1 MVVMAVSVSP
11 PPVAASPSQSGGPS
25 VFAARRARLMELL
38 GPRAALVLSSAPERL
53 RNGDTDYKFRQD
65 SDILYLTGFAE
76 PGTTLVL
83 RPGHETPFVMFVRP
97 RDPAAET
104 WTGRRAGVEGALRD
118 FGANAAFAAGEL
130 DAKLPEVLAGAEELH
145 FPFAREPALD
155 ATVGQALARLRAG
168 ERRGRRAPVRLVDAR
183 LTVHELRLVK
193 TPDEV
198 AVQRRA
204 AAITAE
210 AHTAAMR
217 AARAGVN
224 EGELE
229 ALIDYTFR
237 RRGGVGPGYPTIV
250 GGGANATILHYV
262 ENNAPLV
269 AGQLLLIDAGC
280 EVDGYTADVT
290 RTFPVGGRFGEA
302 QRRLYEAVLETQL
315 AAIEAVKPGAT
326 IDAIHAQVVSALTS
340 RLVALGLL
348 TGDVDALVASGA
360 YRPFYMHRTSHW
372 LGMDVHDVGFYSEEG
387 VARPLVPGMVLTIE
401 PGLYVAEDAPVP
413 PEYRG
418 LGVRIEDDI
427 LVTDTGYDNLT
438 SSTPKSVEEIEKL
451 TAT

>member
-1 MVVMAVSVSP
+1 MNAY
-11 PPVAASPSQSGGPS
+11 
-25 VFAARRARLMELL
+25 AARRARLMELL

-65 SDILYLTGFAE
+65 SDILYLTGFQE
-76 PGTTLVL
+76 PGATVVL

-104 WTGRRAGVEGALRD
+104 WTGRRAGIEGAVRD
-118 FGANAAFAAGEL
+118 FGADAAFPSTEL
-130 DAKLPEVLAGAEELH
+130 DTKLVEVLAGTEEVH
-145 FPFAREPALD
+145 FPFGREPTLD
-155 ATVGQALARLRAG
+155 TLVTRTLARLRAG
-168 ERRGRRAPVRLVDAR
+168 ERRGRRAPSRMVDAR
-183 LTVHELRLVK
+183 LSVHELRLVK
-193 TPDEV
+193 ADDEV

-210 AHTAAMR
+210 AHVAAMR
-217 AARAGVN
+217 AARPGVN
-224 EGELE
+224 EGEIE

-237 RRGGVGPGYPTIV
+237 RRGGTGPGYPTIV
-250 GGGANATILHYV
+250 GGGVNATILHYV
-262 ENNAPLV
+262 ENSAPLR
-269 AGQLLLIDAGC
+269 AGELLLIDAGC

-290 RTFPVGGRFGEA
+290 RTFPVGGHFGDA
-302 QRRLYEAVLETQL
+302 QRRLYEVVLDSQI

-326 IDAIHAQVVSALTS
+326 IDGIHDQVVSALTAG
-340 RLVALGLL
+340 LVRLGLL
-348 TGDVDALVASGA
+348 SGEVPALVESGA

-372 LGMDVHDVGFYSEEG
+372 LGIDVHDVGFYSEEG

-401 PGLYVAEDAPVP
+401 PGLYVAPDAAAP

-427 LVTDTGYDNLT
+427 LVTAAGYENLT
-438 SSTPKSVEEIEKL
+438 IATPKTVADIERL
-451 TAT
+451 TSQS